1 MDEKDIGF
9 CPRCGRELVRGATPT
24 GKVCFRCPSCGGMA
38 VTLPVLRE
46 SLDAKSIAALT
57 RSARAAEHVGCLCPG
72 CAGRMTLLKV
82 GDGKDKLEIDVCGRC
97 LSVWCDKGEYETL
110 APPAPS
116 RPEADCRTRARSR
129 ARRDFDRHG
138 KGRA

>member
-1 MDEKDIGF
+1 MDEKEIGF

-82 GDGKDKLEIDVCGRC
+82 GDDKVGLLSNYAWLCGLAMLAMSFLR
-97 LSVWCDKGEYETL
+97 SASCDYYSFGL
-110 APPAPS
+110 GPIVACVALG
-116 RPEADCRTRARSR
+116 AFLGQRSR
-129 ARRDFDRHG
+129 KRFR
-138 KGRA
+138 